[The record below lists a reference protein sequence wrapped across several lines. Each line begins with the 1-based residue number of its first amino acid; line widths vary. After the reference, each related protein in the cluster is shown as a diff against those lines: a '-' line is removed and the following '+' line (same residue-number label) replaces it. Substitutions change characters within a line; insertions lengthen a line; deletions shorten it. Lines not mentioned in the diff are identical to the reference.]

1 MRFTELA
8 VALLAVGLLTAP
20 AFAEDEPEER
30 RERPKVEREPGTPDG
45 VTQLLPR
52 GRIAAVVD
60 PVFVS
65 AEEAGLPDDQWVLG
79 VALDGDARA
88 YDLNLLN
95 SHEVVNDEI
104 GERPLAAVW

>member
-1 MRFTELA
+1 MKPTTLA
-8 VALLAVGLLTAP
+8 IAAALCLLAAP
-20 AFAEDEPEER
+20 AFAEDEKEAP
-30 RERPKVEREPGTPDG
+30 RERPNVEREPGTPEG

-60 PVFVS
+60 PLFVS

-79 VALDGDARA
+79 VALDGEARA

-95 SHEVVNDEI
+95 SHEVVNDLI
-104 GERPLAAVW
+104 GARPLAAVW